1 MKNLRLFETKA
12 QAVGLE
18 VETPYTAT
26 IDEQVQPVY
35 GSSTLGD
42 KVTLMTDENGIV
54 VCSIKELSDEGYV
67 DLGLPSGRLWASCNL
82 GATTPCEYGNYY
94 AWGETEPKTDCSWST
109 YKWCNGSSTT
119 MTKYCVSTS
128 YGTVDNKTTLENEDD
143 AVYVATSGEAHMPT
157 KDDISELYSNTDNT
171 WCTCTVLGEGHE
183 THTVNGRLFTSKTD
197 TTKKIFIPAA
207 GYQRGTIVKYAGD
220 NFNVWSSSFYEDDS
234 TKAWG
239 LNSYSGYVNENG
251 NVRYYGLSVRGV
263 K

>member
-1 MKNLRLFETKA
+1 MKNLQLFETKA
-12 QAVGLE
+12 QSVGLE

-42 KVTLMTDENGIV
+42 KVKLIKDANGIV
-54 VCSIKELSDEGYV
+54 VCSIEELQDEGYV

-109 YKWCNGSSTT
+109 YKWCSGSKNT
-119 MTKYCVSTS
+119 MTKYCTNSN

-157 KDDISELYSNTDNT
+157 EDDIVELYSNTDNT

-207 GYQRGTIVKYAGD
+207 GYQYGTSVDDAG
-220 NFNVWSSSFYEDDS
+220 NYFNVWSSSLSEVNSRY
-234 TKAWG
+234 AW
-239 LNSYSGYVNENG
+239 LLYSDSGYVLKG
-251 NVRYYGLSVRGV
+251 GDYRCCGYSVRGV

>member
-1 MKNLRLFETKA
+1 MKNLQLFETKA

-35 GSSTLGD
+35 GSSTLGE
-42 KVTLMTDENGIV
+42 KVKLIKDANDIV
-54 VCSIKELSDEGYV
+54 VCSIEELQDEGYV

-82 GATTPCEYGNYY
+82 GASSPCEYGNYY
-94 AWGETEPKTDCSWST
+94 AWGETEPKTDCSWNT

-119 MTKYCVSTS
+119 MTKYCVNSS
-128 YGTVDNKTTLENEDD
+128 YGTVDNKITLENEDD
-143 AVYVATSGEAHMPT
+143 AVYVATNGEAHMPT
-157 KDDISELYSNTDNT
+157 KDDITELISNTDNT

-207 GYQRGTIVKYAGD
+207 GYQDGTSVGGAGGSFD
-220 NFNVWSSSFYEDDS
+220 VWSSSLSEGDS
-234 TKAWG
+234 SSAWL
-239 LNSYSGYVNENG
+239 LNSRSGGVDEVG
-251 NVRYYGLSVRGV
+251 DGRCCGQSVRGV

>member
-1 MKNLRLFETKA
+1 MKNLQLFETKA

-42 KVTLMTDENGIV
+42 KVTLIKDENDIV

-82 GATTPCEYGNYY
+82 GASSPCEYGNYY
-94 AWGETEPKTDCSWST
+94 AWGETEPKTDYSWST
-109 YKWCNGSSTT
+109 YTLCSGSSTT
-119 MTKYCVSTS
+119 MTKYCASSS
-128 YGTVDNKTTLENEDD
+128 YGTVDNKITLENEDD
-143 AVYVATSGEAHMPT
+143 AVYVATKGEAHMPT
-157 KDDISELYSNTDNT
+157 SADISELLSNTTNT

-207 GYQRGTIVKYAGD
+207 GYQDGTSVLDAGS
-220 NFNVWSSSFYEDDS
+220 NFSVWSSSLYE
-234 TKAWG
+234 G
-239 LNSYSGYVNENG
+239 YSGVAWCLYSVSGLGDEDSDS
-251 NVRYYGLSVRGV
+251 RFYGLSVRGV

>member
-42 KVTLMTDENGIV
+42 KVKLIKDANGIV
-54 VCSIKELSDEGYV
+54 VCSIEELQDEGYV

-109 YKWCNGSSTT
+109 YKWCNGSSTA
-119 MTKYCVSTS
+119 MTKYCTNSN
-128 YGTVDNKTTLENEDD
+128 YGTVDIKTTLENEDD

-157 KDDISELYSNTDNT
+157 KDDIVELYSNTDNT

-207 GYQRGTIVKYAGD
+207 GYQGGTSVNVAGGI
-220 NFNVWSSSFYEDDS
+220 FGVWSSSLSEDYS
-234 TKAWG
+234 TDAW
-239 LNSYSGYVNENG
+239 LLYSGSG
-251 NVRYYGLSVRGV
+251 NVDEVGVYRYYGYSVRGV

>member
-42 KVTLMTDENGIV
+42 KVKLIKDANDIV
-54 VCSIKELSDEGYV
+54 VCSIEELQDEGYV

-94 AWGETEPKTDCSWST
+94 AWGETEPKSDYSWST
-109 YKWCNGSSTT
+109 YKWCNGSDTT
-119 MTKYCVSTS
+119 MTKYCTKSM
-128 YGTVDNKTTLENEDD
+128 YGTVDKKTTLENEDD

-157 KDDISELYSNTDNT
+157 HADIVELYSNTDNT

-207 GYQRGTIVKYAGD
+207 GCQVDTSVGSTGNYS
-220 NFNVWSSSFYEDDS
+220 FVWSSSLREDYSFRAWRLYSDS
-234 TKAWG
+234 GDVYDGWN
-239 LNSYSGYVNENG
+239 LRCYGY
-251 NVRYYGLSVRGV
+251 SVRGV

>member
-1 MKNLRLFETKA
+1 MKNLQLFETKA

-42 KVTLMTDENGIV
+42 KVKLIKDANGIV
-54 VCSIKELSDEGYV
+54 VCSIEELQDEGYV

-109 YKWCNGSSTT
+109 YKWCSGSKTT
-119 MTKYCVSTS
+119 MTKYCTNSN

-157 KDDISELYSNTDNT
+157 EDDIVELYSNTDNT

-207 GYQRGTIVKYAGD
+207 GCQCGTSVHDAGD
-220 NFNVWSSSFYEDDS
+220 VFDVWSSSLNED
-234 TKAWG
+234 
-239 LNSYSGYVNENG
+239 NSYSAWRLLSASGDVDEDLG
-251 NVRYYGLSVRGV
+251 FRYAGCSVRGV

>member
-1 MKNLRLFETKA
+1 MKNLQLFETKA

-26 IDEQVQPVY
+26 IDEQTQPVY
-35 GSSTLGD
+35 GSSSLGD
-42 KVTLMTDENGIV
+42 KVTLIKDANDIV
-54 VCSIKELSDEGYV
+54 VCSIKELQDDGYV

-82 GATTPCEYGNYY
+82 GAASPCEYGNFY
-94 AWGETEPKTDCSWST
+94 AWGETEPKSDYSWST
-109 YKWCNGSSTT
+109 YKWCNGSKTT
-119 MTKYCVSTS
+119 ITKYCVSSS

-157 KDDISELYSNTDNT
+157 HDDIVELYTNTTNT

-197 TTKKIFIPAA
+197 DTKKIFIPAA
-207 GYQRGTIVKYAGD
+207 GYQNGTSVCDAG
-220 NFNVWSSSFYEDDS
+220 NYFNVWSSSLLEGYS
-234 TKAWG
+234 SGAWR
-239 LNSYSGYVNENG
+239 LNSGSG
-251 NVRYYGLSVRGV
+251 NVGEGWHGRCYGYSVRGV

>member
-1 MKNLRLFETKA
+1 MKNLQLFETKA

-42 KVTLMTDENGIV
+42 KVKLIKDANDIV
-54 VCSIKELSDEGYV
+54 VCSIEELQDEGYV

-94 AWGETEPKTDCSWST
+94 AWGETEPKTDCSWNT
-109 YKWCNGSSTT
+109 YKWCNGSDTT
-119 MTKYCVSTS
+119 MTKYCVDSS

-157 KDDISELYSNTDNT
+157 KDDITELISNTDNT

-207 GYQRGTIVKYAGD
+207 GYQGGTSVYFAGYYFD
-220 NFNVWSSSFYEDDS
+220 VWSSSLYEDNS
-234 TKAWG
+234 NFAWK
-239 LNSYSGYVNENG
+239 LTSGSGNVNEYWNF
-251 NVRYYGLSVRGV
+251 RYFGYSVRGV

>member
-1 MKNLRLFETKA
+1 MKNLQLFETKA

-42 KVTLMTDENGIV
+42 KVKLIKDANDIV
-54 VCSIKELSDEGYV
+54 VCSIEELQDEGYV

-109 YKWCNGSSTT
+109 YKWCNGSDTT
-119 MTKYCVSTS
+119 MTKYCVDSS

-157 KDDISELYSNTDNT
+157 EDDIEELYSNTDNT
-171 WCTCTVLGEGHE
+171 WCTCTVLGECHE
-183 THTVNGRLFTSKTD
+183 THTVSGELFTSKTD
-197 TTKKIFIPAA
+197 TTKKIFIPTA
-207 GYQRGTIVKYAGD
+207 GYQYGTSVYDAGSD
-220 NFNVWSSSFYEDDS
+220 FGVWSSSLDEDHSNGAQRLFCDS
-234 TKAWG
+234 GPTSAYW
-239 LNSYSGYVNENG
+239 NERCYG
-251 NVRYYGLSVRGV
+251 NSVRGV

>member
-1 MKNLRLFETKA
+1 MKNLQLFETKA

-42 KVTLMTDENGIV
+42 KVTLIKDENDIV

-67 DLGLPSGRLWASCNL
+67 DLGLPSGRLWVSCNL
-82 GATTPCEYGNYY
+82 GASSPCEYGNYY
-94 AWGETEPKTDCSWST
+94 AWGETEPKTDYSWST
-109 YKWCNGSSTT
+109 YTLRNGSDNT
-119 MTKYCVSTS
+119 MTKYCNSSS

-143 AVYVATSGEAHMPT
+143 AVYVATNGEAHMPT
-157 KDDISELYSNTDNT
+157 QADITELLSNTTNT
-171 WCTCTVLGEGHE
+171 WCACTVLGEGHE

-207 GYQRGTIVKYAGD
+207 GYQSGTSVYGAGSG
-220 NFNVWSSSFYEDDS
+220 FGVWSSSLSE
-234 TKAWG
+234 
-239 LNSYSGYVNENG
+239 NYSNGARFLYSSSDTVNED
-251 NVRYYGLSVRGV
+251 SV
-263 K
+263 

>member
-1 MKNLRLFETKA
+1 MKNLQLFETKA

-35 GSSTLGD
+35 GSSTLGE
-42 KVTLMTDENGIV
+42 KVTLIKDENDIV

-109 YKWCNGSSTT
+109 YKWCSGSSTT
-119 MTKYCVSTS
+119 MTKYCVDSS

-157 KDDISELYSNTDNT
+157 YADITELISNTDNT
-171 WCTCTVLGEGHE
+171 WCTCTVLGDGHE
-183 THTVNGRLFTSKTD
+183 THTVNGILFTSKTD

-207 GYQRGTIVKYAGD
+207 GYQCDTNVISTSSLII
-220 NFNVWSSSFYEDDS
+220 VWSSSLFEYYSDS
-234 TKAWG
+234 VWG
-239 LNSYSGYVNENG
+239 LDSNSRDAFVDGHG
-251 NVRYYGLSVRGV
+251 RFYGHSVRGV

>member
-1 MKNLRLFETKA
+1 MKNLQLFETKA

-35 GSSTLGD
+35 GSSTLGE
-42 KVTLMTDENGIV
+42 KVTLIKDANDIV

-82 GATTPCEYGNYY
+82 GASSPCEYGNYY
-94 AWGETEPKTDCSWST
+94 AWGETEPKSNYTWKT
-109 YKWCNGSSTT
+109 YTLCNGSNTT
-119 MTKYCVSTS
+119 ITKYCVNSS

-143 AVYVATSGEAHMPT
+143 AVYVATNGEAHMPT
-157 KDDISELYSNTDNT
+157 HSDIAELMSNTDNT

-207 GYQRGTIVKYAGD
+207 GYQGGTSVGNAGI
-220 NFNVWSSSFYEDDS
+220 NFSVWSSSLYEDGS
-234 TKAWG
+234 NNAWS
-239 LNSYSGYVNENG
+239 LNSGSGGVYALWNYRG
-251 NVRYYGLSVRGV
+251 YGYSVRGV

>member
-42 KVTLMTDENGIV
+42 KVKLIKDANDIV
-54 VCSIKELSDEGYV
+54 VCSIEELQDEGYV

-82 GATTPCEYGNYY
+82 GASSPCEYGNYY
-94 AWGETEPKTDCSWST
+94 AWGETEPKTDCSWNT
-109 YKWCNGSSTT
+109 YKWCNGSNTT
-119 MTKYCVSTS
+119 FTKYCTDSS
-128 YGTVDNKTTLENEDD
+128 YGTVDNKTTLDNEDD

-157 KDDISELYSNTDNT
+157 KDDIVELYSNTDNT

-207 GYQRGTIVKYAGD
+207 GYQIGTSVSGAGD
-220 NFNVWSSSFYEDDS
+220 GFDVWSSSLNEDYS
-234 TKAWG
+234 RTACS
-239 LNSYSGYVNENG
+239 LLSYSDNVNENWLS
-251 NVRYYGLSVRGV
+251 RYFGYSVRGV